1 MSLSIKATFTRER
14 FRSYPQKFVA
24 FRPSVY
30 TTTNENA
37 IVFFVS
43 ATISGKVQIPLPCK
57 HKIPF
62 LKKMAVRVVSALLSL
77 LSSLL
82 GYNTLMLRCAQFARK
97 RNRLVRLALIS
108 TRNMSR
114 RLPRSQR
121 QFWTRPGRTQ
131 DWWQNFVQNRV
142 LPEEWKENFRL
153 QKHNF
158 ERLYV
163 ELEPFIAREQTNMR
177 TSISVECQIAV
188 TLYYLS
194 DEGRLRKTANAFG
207 ISRSSVSFDH
217 S

>member
-1 MSLSIKATFTRER
+1 M
-14 FRSYPQKFVA
+14 
-24 FRPSVY
+24 
-30 TTTNENA
+30 
-37 IVFFVS
+37 
-43 ATISGKVQIPLPCK
+43 
-57 HKIPF
+57 
-62 LKKMAVRVVSALLSL
+62 
-77 LSSLL
+77 
-82 GYNTLMLRCAQFARK
+82 
-97 RNRLVRLALIS
+97 
-108 TRNMSR
+108 
-114 RLPRSQR
+114 
-121 QFWTRPGRTQ
+121 RPGRTQ